1 MHKNF
6 VLQYHSSTK
15 KDFEITY
22 EPLLPTY
29 RPFLK
34 QQMHQA
40 FQHEEHSKTT
50 QK

>member
-1 MHKNF
+1 MHKIF
-6 VLQYHSSTK
+6 ILQYHASTNK
-15 KDFEITY
+15 EFEIAY
-22 EPLLPTY
+22 EPLLHTY

-40 FQHEEHSKTT
+40 FQHEEHSKTA